1 MLRYE
6 TQKCKDIRS
15 TVVQA
20 EIINFDSLCH
30 VDLKK
35 SPGNLFWF
43 HWYFVNYYNTKARC
57 KFCTNARFLIN
68 IASTS
73 QTALSGSQ
81 HSLGWKSDPLLL
93 RNNVLDE
100 KLSDALALPGFSMF
114 GLAFLFLCQSRN

>member
-35 SPGNLFWF
+35 VLGTYSD
-43 HWYFVNYYNTKARC
+43 
-57 KFCTNARFLIN
+57 LID
-68 IASTS
+68 I
-73 QTALSGSQ
+73 L
-81 HSLGWKSDPLLL
+81 
-93 RNNVLDE
+93 
-100 KLSDALALPGFSMF
+100 
-114 GLAFLFLCQSRN
+114 